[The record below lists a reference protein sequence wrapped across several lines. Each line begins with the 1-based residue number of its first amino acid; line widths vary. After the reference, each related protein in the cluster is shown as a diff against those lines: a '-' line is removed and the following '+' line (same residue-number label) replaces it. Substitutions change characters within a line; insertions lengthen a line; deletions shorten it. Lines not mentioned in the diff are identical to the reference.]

1 MENNNDDLEDLG
13 VNDNESGT
21 NSQEQSP
28 AQEKEQ
34 FCGCIESNSGS
45 KAPETATP
53 TVQMT
58 ITDRKRMIE
67 NQIQL
72 DLQKRIAE

>member
-34 FCGCIESNSGS
+34 F
-45 KAPETATP
+45 
-53 TVQMT
+53 
-58 ITDRKRMIE
+58 
-67 NQIQL
+67 
-72 DLQKRIAE
+72 